1 MARSGEFKQIEAW
14 TSVTARVVAVSLLLL
29 AAFFGGRLLVPGVQI
44 TEYREVP
51 IGESGPPQIERVY
64 FRPYPGGV
72 GYLGLAGLAALSL
85 INRKLLPLAW
95 MGVLLLTGWSIMWL
109 FSSGAAILPVDGLL
123 LVFLTIITIT
133 RHRAS
138 S

>member
-1 MARSGEFKQIEAW
+1 MAISSNLKRLGTW
-14 TSVTARVVAVSLLLL
+14 TTVTARDAAILLLL
-29 AAFFGGRLLVPGVQI
+29 LVALFGARLIVPGVQI

-95 MGVLLLTGWSIMWL
+95 MSILLLTGWSIMWL
-109 FSSGAAILPVDGLL
+109 FSSGATILPVDGLL
-123 LVFLTIITIT
+123 LVLLTLITIT
-133 RHRAS
+133 RQRG
-138 S
+138 

>member
-1 MARSGEFKQIEAW
+1 MARSGNFKRIGAW
-14 TSVTARVVAVSLLLL
+14 TTVTARVAAILLLL
-29 AAFFGGRLLVPGVQI
+29 LVALFGARLLVPGVQI

-51 IGESGPPQIERVY
+51 IGESGLPQIERVY

-72 GYLGLAGLAALSL
+72 GYLGLAGLAVLSL

-95 MGVLLLTGWSIMWL
+95 MSVILLTGWSIMWL

-123 LVFLTIITIT
+123 LVLLTVITIT
-133 RHRAS
+133 WHRG
-138 S
+138 